1 MSDDFKRGIKLMS
14 QRELNLK
21 TNEKKETRQITPS
34 SNHEKFRAMLFL
46 LFFFGINQFTTVSIA
61 AGFTSSENILW
72 RKINRKRRFAHT
84 KLIHTNFPPLDVTC
98 PLASRP
104 TVFKRS
110 PPRNQTSRSSAYL
123 GGVTRLAN

>member
-1 MSDDFKRGIKLMS
+1 MSDDFKRGIELLS

-21 TNEKKETRQITPS
+21 TNEKNKPDKLNRHRIIKNS
-34 SNHEKFRAMLFL
+34 ALCYFCF
-46 LFFFGINQFTTVSIA
+46 FFFGINQFTTVSIA
-61 AGFTSSENILW
+61 AGFTSSENIPW
-72 RKINRKRRFAHT
+72 RKTNRKRRFAHA
-84 KLIHTNFPPLDVTC
+84 KLIHTIFPPLDVTC

-104 TVFKRS
+104 TVFKCS